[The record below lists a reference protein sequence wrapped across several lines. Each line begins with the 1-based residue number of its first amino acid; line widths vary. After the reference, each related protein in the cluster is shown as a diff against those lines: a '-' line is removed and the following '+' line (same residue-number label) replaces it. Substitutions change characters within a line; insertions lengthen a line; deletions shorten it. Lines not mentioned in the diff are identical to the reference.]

1 MRWLINNSILIL
13 IYATFI
19 VAGSLYI
26 KGFIIYRGIDSW
38 PSVDAEVVGAGGT
51 VISVP
56 TQTRYGASSS
66 TIDSRFVE
74 FRYSVEGQLYESNKA
89 TPDGG
94 GLPINP
100 MNQPWRAFYK
110 PSAPDIAVLSPIQF
124 RGTGLLVTA
133 VFSGI
138 IVLVHLWF
146 TVPSLLARIRQAEQ
160 GGGGQAATRPEST

>member
-1 MRWLINNSILIL
+1 MRWLINNTILIL

-19 VAGSLYI
+19 VAGGLYLRGI
-26 KGFIIYRGIDSW
+26 IIYRGIDSW
-38 PSVDAEVVGAGGT
+38 PSVDAVVLRAGGT
-51 VISVP
+51 MISMP
-56 TQTRYGASSS
+56 TQTRYGVSSS

-74 FRYSVEGQLYESNKA
+74 FHYTVEGQLYQSNKA

-110 PSAPDIAVLSPIQF
+110 PFAPDIAVLAPIPFQ
-124 RGTGLLVTA
+124 GTGLLVTA

-138 IVLVHLWF
+138 IVLAHLWF
-146 TVPSLLARIRQAEQ
+146 TVPSLLAGIRHAEQ
-160 GGGGQAATRPEST
+160 NGGGQAATRSEST